1 MAKKTA
7 LERAEE
13 RIEQLQRTRSEEI
26 QNLDKAI
33 AKAQT
38 DKAAAEARA
47 NKAEA
52 AGDLATFKA
61 EKHNIIDHE
70 TELEFF
76 TRRRDQLQRSA
87 LVDAAEAQRVIVEIL
102 EEEDE
107 ANKADQAA
115 IIEHMA
121 AMETTGTRNK
131 RRIERING
139 VLQAWQLDI
148 CKQPATAK
156 SADNRLVYTFVEWA
170 LNNNF
175 YKQIAGQPIG
185 TAARRL

>member
-7 LERAEE
+7 LEAAEE
-13 RIEQLQRTRSEEI
+13 RIEQLQRNRSEEI
-26 QNLDKAI
+26 QRLDRAI
-33 AKAQT
+33 DTAKA

-47 NKAEA
+47 GKAEA
-52 AGDLATFKA
+52 AGDLAQFKA

-76 TRRRDQLQRSA
+76 TRRKEQLQHSP
-87 LVDAAEAQRVIVEIL
+87 LVDEAEAQRVIAEIMA
-102 EEEDE
+102 EEDG
-107 ANKADQAA
+107 ATKTDRAA
-115 IIEHMA
+115 ITKDMA
-121 AMETTGTRNK
+121 DMESIATRNK

-148 CKQPATAK
+148 CKQPAPAK
-156 SADNRLVYTFVEWA
+156 IYDDRLVYTFVEWA

-185 TAARRL
+185 TAARIL